1 MKKIIYVALAIIM
14 FTSCQ
19 QQKIGF
25 VDTGKVVNEYQKKK
39 DIESKYETKD
49 QAFKKKTDSIGQA
62 FQKEAQDFQ
71 SKAQRMSQSKAQEA
85 YQGLMQKQQMLQQQ
99 FQSEQQKMSLDFQ
112 NEIDS
117 VITEIK
123 DYAKN
128 YGKNNGFTFV
138 LGTNDATSSVLY
150 GADAND
156 LTQIILDSLNTQY
169 SK

>member
-39 DIESKYETKD
+39 DIEGKYETKD

-128 YGKNNGFTFV
+128 YGKNNGYSFV

-150 GADAND
+150 GAETND